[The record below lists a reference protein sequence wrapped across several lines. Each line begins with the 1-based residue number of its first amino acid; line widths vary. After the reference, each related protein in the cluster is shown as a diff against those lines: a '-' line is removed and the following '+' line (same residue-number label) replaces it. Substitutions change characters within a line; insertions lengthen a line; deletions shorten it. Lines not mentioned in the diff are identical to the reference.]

1 MFNKS
6 SSAKKINPWGDDHP
20 EKLSDSSGT
29 TIGLNQQIKGLFNP
43 DKILSQVLGRKG
55 EQRVPGKETEK
66 KPAKREATLFLYSQQ
81 KEIQRDEQNLKKET
95 EMILSKL
102 KEQINVLEK
111 SEKALAGDLTKI
123 KVERLP
129 QKTGIYYVR
138 YLEWLLTVVKHLRMK
153 VDEGRTWLEAF
164 MTRKKKKMGYWK
176 MYKKHGT
183 TFGLSQERTTAT
195 QTG

>member
-6 SSAKKINPWGDDHP
+6 SSNKKINPWGDDHL

-55 EQRVPGKETEK
+55 EQRVSRQEIEK
-66 KPAKREATLFLYSQQ
+66 QPSKREATLFLYSQQ

-102 KEQINVLEK
+102 KEQITVLEK
-111 SEKALAGDLTKI
+111 SEKALAGDLSKI

-138 YLEWLLTVVKHLRMK
+138 YLEWLLAVVKQLRMK

-183 TFGLSQERTTAT
+183 TFGLSQERTMAT